1 MPDPSTLRDWAR
13 HVRPRLSSLRL
24 SPSRE
29 NEIVEELAQHLEDR
43 WRELIA
49 GGASDEEATRL
60 ALAEF
65 REGNLLAQYMAPL
78 RQSHTP
84 PPIAPGLPTEA
95 RRAKAGL
102 PTGAHGTKAGLP
114 TEAHGAKA
122 GASVGHVFRDVF
134 QDLRLAMRLLRKQPA
149 FTVAAIVTLA
159 LGIGANTAIFSIV
172 NAVLLQ
178 PLPYRDASRL
188 FVVYQ
193 SGSGAN
199 DRARL
204 SAEDFLDLQREARS
218 FDALGAYAGTGFTL
232 SDRRDPRFVMGQ
244 MISAELLDVLD
255 VPPVIGR
262 ALRPEENEGGR
273 DQVMLLSHGLWQRR
287 YGGDPSIVG
296 QTITANGKLY
306 TVVGVMPPT
315 FEFPQKRYEVWVP
328 FAFRNNTQGIV
339 NRGTHFLQAAGRLRD
354 GASLDQAQAEVTTI
368 ARRLELAYP
377 DSNTGATMRLVS
389 LIDDTVGNV
398 RTALLLV
405 LSAVGFVLLIACANV
420 TNLLLA
426 RASTR
431 QREMA
436 VRTAL
441 GASRTRLVM
450 QLLTETL
457 VLYAAGACAG
467 LALAAWGLGG
477 LVALS
482 PGDIPRLDR
491 TEVDLTTL
499 IFAIGLTLVSGI
511 VFGLVP
517 ARYSIYRVPAEQ
529 LNAARSSTAS
539 RRTRRARATLVI
551 AEVALS
557 LMLMVGAALAARS
570 LLQLERVDTGLDADG
585 VLTFNVVPPE
595 TAYPNGDSVRR
606 FHREVIERLSAQP
619 GALAVGAT
627 SHLPLSGQNVESRI
641 TPEGWQAPSPGQGAG
656 AGLRGV
662 AGRYFDAIGA
672 RVIAGRA
679 FTDADSATSQQVAMV
694 NEEFVRRYWPGQS
707 AIGKRLKQGD
717 GASEDPWK
725 IVVGVYADLKHL
737 GPQAET
743 RPEVMFPYAQTHGFW
758 VTRFMRGLSVV
769 VRTTSDPM
777 SLLPAARRVVRS
789 VDPTVPLVEPQPM
802 TTLVSGSVAQPRF
815 RSTLLVSFAVL
826 AMLLA
831 VVGIYGVV
839 GFNIDQRT
847 HEISVR
853 MALGA
858 QRGSVLGLLL
868 RQESIPIA
876 IGLVSG
882 VVGATAVGRAMQ
894 GLLFHVEP
902 VDPATFIAM
911 PALLAAIALVACIVP
926 ARRALEVEPAHAL
939 RAE

>member
-1 MPDPSTLRDWAR
+1 MPDSSPLRDWAR

-24 SPSRE
+24 SPPRE
-29 NEIVEELAQHLEDR
+29 NEIVEELSQHLEDR
-43 WRELIA
+43 WRELTA
-49 GGASDEEATRL
+49 GGASDEEATRV

-65 REGNLLAQYMAPL
+65 REGNLLAKYMAPL

-84 PPIAPGLPTEA
+84 ASIAPGA
-95 RRAKAGL
+95 SAGQVL
-102 PTGAHGTKAGLP
+102 A
-114 TEAHGAKA
+114 
-122 GASVGHVFRDVF
+122 DVL
-134 QDLRLAMRLLRKQPA
+134 QDLRHALRLLRKQPA
-149 FTVAAIVTLA
+149 FTLAAILTLA

-178 PLPYRDASRL
+178 PLPYPDQSRL
-188 FVVYQ
+188 FVVHRSRSYD
-193 SGSGAN
+193 GS
-199 DRARL
+199 DRSRL
-204 SAEDFLDLQREARS
+204 SAENFLDLQREARS
-218 FDALGAYAGTGFTL
+218 FEALGAYAGTGFTL
-232 SDRRDPRFVMGQ
+232 TGGGEPEFVMGQ

-255 VPPVIGR
+255 VPPLIGR

-287 YGGDPSIVG
+287 YGADPGIVG
-296 QTITANGKLY
+296 QTITANGKPY
-306 TVVGVMPPT
+306 TVVGVMPAG
-315 FEFPQKRYEVWVP
+315 FEFPQKRYELWVP

-339 NRGTHFLQAAGRLRD
+339 NRGTHFLQATGRLRA

-368 ARRLELAYP
+368 ARRLAEAYP
-377 DSNTGATMRLVS
+377 DSNTGSTMRLVS
-389 LIDDTVGNV
+389 LVDDTVGNV

-405 LSAVGFVLLIACANV
+405 FSAVGFVLLIACVNV

-431 QREMA
+431 QREIA
-436 VRTAL
+436 VRTTL
-441 GASRTRLVM
+441 GASRARLM
-450 QLLTETL
+450 TQLLVETL
-457 VLYAAGACAG
+457 VLYAAGAGAG
-467 LALAAWGLGG
+467 LALAAWGLDAFIA
-477 LVALS
+477 VS

-491 TEVDLTTL
+491 TELDLTTL
-499 IFAIGLTLVSGI
+499 TFTIGLTLASGI

-517 ARYSIYRVPAEQ
+517 AFYSTYRRPAEQ
-529 LNAARSSTAS
+529 LKAAARTSTAGGA
-539 RRTRRARATLVI
+539 TRRARAALVT

-570 LLQLERVDTGLDADG
+570 FLQLQRVDTGLDADG

-619 GALAVGAT
+619 GAIVVGAT

-641 TPEGWQAPSPGQGAG
+641 TPEGWQSPSPGQGAG

-672 RVIAGRA
+672 HLTAGRA
-679 FTDADSATSQQVAMV
+679 FTDDDSATSQAVAMV

-707 AIGKRLKQGD
+707 ALGKRLKQGAPD
-717 GASEDPWK
+717 SEDPWK

-743 RPEVMFPYAQTHGFW
+743 RPEVIFPYAQTHGYW

-769 VRTTSDPM
+769 IRTTGDPM
-777 SLLPAARRVVRS
+777 TLMPAARTAVRA
-789 VDPTVPLVEPQPM
+789 VDPSVPLVEPRRM
-802 TTLVSGSVAQPRF
+802 TALVSDSVAQPRF
-815 RSTLLVSFAVL
+815 RSTLLVSFACL
-826 AMLLA
+826 AVLLA

-839 GFNIDQRT
+839 GFNVGQRM

-858 QRGSVLGLLL
+858 QRSSVVGLIV
-868 RQESIPIA
+868 RQESVPVV
-876 IGLVSG
+876 IGV
-882 VVGATAVGRAMQ
+882 VVGAAGAIAVGRAMRT
-894 GLLFHVEP
+894 LLFNVAPADP
-902 VDPATFIAM
+902 VTFIAM
-911 PALLAAIALVACIVP
+911 PVLLGAVALVACLVA
-926 ARRALEVEPAHAL
+926 ARRALVVEPVNAL

>member
-1 MPDPSTLRDWAR
+1 MPDPSTWRDWGR

-29 NEIVEELAQHLEDR
+29 NEIVEELSQHLADR
-43 WRELIA
+43 WQELMA

-84 PPIAPGLPTEA
+84 PPIAPG
-95 RRAKAGL
+95 
-102 PTGAHGTKAGLP
+102 
-114 TEAHGAKA
+114 
-122 GASVGHVFRDVF
+122 ASAGHVLRDVV
-134 QDLRLAMRLLRKQPA
+134 QDLRHAMRLLRKQPT
-149 FTVAAIVTLA
+149 FTVAAILTLA

-178 PLPYRDASRL
+178 PLPYPDQSRV

-193 SGSGAN
+193 SRSGGS

-204 SAEDFLDLQREARS
+204 SAENFLDLQRESRS
-218 FDALGAYAGTGFTL
+218 FQALGAYAGTGFTL
-232 SDRRDPRFVMGQ
+232 SGLGEPEFVMGQ
-244 MISAELLDVLD
+244 MISAELLDVLG
-255 VPPVIGR
+255 VQPLIGR
-262 ALRPEENEGGR
+262 ALRPEENEDGR

-287 YGGDPSIVG
+287 YGGDPGIVG
-296 QTITANGKLY
+296 QTITANGKPY
-306 TVVGVMPPT
+306 TVVGVMPAA
-315 FEFPQKRYEVWVP
+315 FEFPQKRYEIWVP
-328 FAFRNNTQGIV
+328 FAFRNNKQGMV
-339 NRGTHFLQAAGRLRD
+339 NRGTHFLQAAGRLRG
-354 GASLDQAQAEVTTI
+354 GASLEQAQAELTTI
-368 ARRLELAYP
+368 ARRLEQAFP
-377 DSNTGATMRLVS
+377 DSNTGSTMRMVS
-389 LIDDTVGNV
+389 LVDDTVGNV
-398 RTALLLV
+398 RAALLLV

-431 QREMA
+431 QREIA
-436 VRTAL
+436 VRTTL
-441 GASRTRLVM
+441 GASRARLVT

-457 VLYAAGACAG
+457 VLYAAGACG
-467 LALAAWGLGG
+467 GVALAAWGLNA
-477 LVALS
+477 LIALS

-491 TEVDLTTL
+491 TELDLTTL
-499 IFAIGLTLVSGI
+499 IFTIGLTLVSGI

-517 ARYSIYRVPAEQ
+517 ARYSTYRVPAEQ
-529 LNAARSSTAS
+529 LKEAARSSTGGRA
-539 RRTRRARATLVI
+539 TRRARAALVMT
-551 AEVALS
+551 EVALS

-570 LLQLERVDTGLDADG
+570 LLQLQRVDTGLDADG

-595 TAYPNGDSVRR
+595 TAYADGDSVRR

-619 GALAVGAT
+619 GAIAVGAT
-627 SHLPLSGQNVESRI
+627 SHLPLSGQNVESRVS
-641 TPEGWQAPSPGQGAG
+641 PEGWQPPSPGQGAG

-662 AGRYFDAIGA
+662 SGRYFDAIGA
-672 RVIAGRA
+672 RVTAGRA
-679 FTDADSATSQQVAMV
+679 FTDADSATSQSVAMV
-694 NEEFVRRYWPGQS
+694 NEEFVRRYWLGQN
-707 AIGKRLKQGD
+707 AIGKRVKQGD
-717 GASEDPWK
+717 IESKDPWK

-743 RPEVMFPYAQTHGFW
+743 RPEVMFPYAQTHEYW

-777 SLLPAARRVVRS
+777 HLLPAARNVVRS
-789 VDPTVPLVEPQPM
+789 VDPSVPLVEPQPM
-802 TTLVSGSVAQPRF
+802 TTLVSDSVAQPRF

-826 AMLLA
+826 ALLLA
-831 VVGIYGVV
+831 AVGIYGVV
-839 GFNIDQRT
+839 GFNIEQRT

-858 QRGSVLGLLL
+858 QRGSVVGLLL
-868 RQESIPIA
+868 RQESMPVA
-876 IGLVSG
+876 IGV
-882 VVGATAVGRAMQ
+882 VVGLTGAIAVGRAMQ
-894 GLLFHVEP
+894 GLLFNVEP

-926 ARRALEVEPAHAL
+926 ARRALAVEPANAL